1 MTAEP
6 QDLHEG
12 SASLTRAGAQA
23 RVYAVDSRPEPVL
36 AGVPSLPSPATT
48 PREAEPGW
56 RAKISAATSRP
67 GTLPDAQ
74 PMTFRQA
81 HARHRECA
89 HHTGGIFR
97 EGYGWLHMTLVKAP
111 LNYFEWG
118 TQTPLGLLIHILLGL
133 AVWLGLLAG
142 GYL

>member
-12 SASLTRAGAQA
+12 SADLTRAGAQA
-23 RVYAVDSRPEPVL
+23 RIYAVDSSLPPVL
-36 AGVPSLPSPATT
+36 AGVPSLPSPAIT
-48 PREAEPGW
+48 PGEPEPGW
-56 RAKISAATSRP
+56 RAKISAAASRP

-74 PMTFRQA
+74 PPTFRQA

-89 HHTGGIFR
+89 EHTGGNFR
-97 EGYGWLHMTLVKAP
+97 MAYGWLHMTLVKAP
-111 LNYFEWG
+111 LDYAEWG
-118 TQTPLGLLIHILLGL
+118 TQTPLGLFIHILLGL